1 MKRHMRVARK
11 LARDPA
17 IPRWLRGLLIF
28 GLLPIPGPV
37 DNAVLIVAVAFLVTV
52 YRHRIAHH
60 YAYEAR
66 MIAMAPLD
74 TWGAWA

>member
-1 MKRHMRVARK
+1 MRRHLAVARR

-17 IPRWLRGLLIF
+17 IPRWVRGMLVF

-37 DNAVLIVAVAFLVTV
+37 DDVAVVVAAVVILTL

-60 YAYEAR
+60 YAYEAALVPVVP
-66 MIAMAPLD
+66 ID
-74 TWGAWA
+74 TWGAWS

>member
-1 MKRHMRVARK
+1 MRRHLRVVRK

-17 IPRWLRGLLIF
+17 IPRWLRLALLF

-37 DNAVLIVAVAFLVTV
+37 DDVVVIVVALVIVTF
-52 YRHRIAHH
+52 YRHRVRHH
-60 YAYEAR
+60 YAYEAA
-66 MIAMAPLD
+66 MVPIAPVD